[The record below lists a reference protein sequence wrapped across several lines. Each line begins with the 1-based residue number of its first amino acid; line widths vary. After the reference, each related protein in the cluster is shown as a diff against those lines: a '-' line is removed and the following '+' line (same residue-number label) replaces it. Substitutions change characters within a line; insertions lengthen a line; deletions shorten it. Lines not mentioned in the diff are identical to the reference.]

1 MLGVKLT
8 LLRMKYLIA
17 LKNIFKK
24 TGAIQ
29 PYKKIMAEK
38 GELAAAKFLKK
49 KGYKILQRNYRRK
62 VGEIDI
68 ICYDHGVIVFIEVK
82 TRSTDNYGPPELSV
96 TETKKR
102 QIIKVASYYIAEKK
116 IEGVDLRFDVVSIIY
131 SPTKKHP
138 TITLYKN
145 AFIKNSSSVFR

>member
-1 MLGVKLT
+1 
-8 LLRMKYLIA
+8 MKYLTA
-17 LKNIFKK
+17 LKNIFRK
-24 TGAIQ
+24 TSGIQ
-29 PYKKIMAEK
+29 PYKTVIAEK
-38 GELAAAKFLKK
+38 GELVAAKFLKK

-68 ICYDHGVIVFIEVK
+68 ICYDHGVIVFVEVK

-116 IEGVDLRFDVVSIIY
+116 IEGIDLRFDVVSIVYLPI
-131 SPTKKHP
+131 KKHP
-138 TITLYKN
+138 VITLYKN
-145 AFIKNSSSVFR
+145 AFTKNGSGVFR